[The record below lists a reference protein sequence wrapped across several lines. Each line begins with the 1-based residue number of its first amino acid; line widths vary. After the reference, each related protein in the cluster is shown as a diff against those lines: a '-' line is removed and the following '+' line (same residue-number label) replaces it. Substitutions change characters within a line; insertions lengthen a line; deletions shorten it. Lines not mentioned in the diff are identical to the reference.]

1 MTRFL
6 AQAVQAAADAGGGAT
21 PDLIHWLPTAGA
33 TGVLAFLVVALMR
46 GWLVPGPTHDR
57 VVGERNRLLELALTS
72 TRAADRAVT
81 LAHEDREEARRIA
94 GTSDA
99 RG

>member
-1 MTRFL
+1 VSWL
-6 AQAVQAAADAGGGAT
+6 LSQAAEGGGSF
-21 PDLIHWLPTAGA
+21 PDLVHWLPTAGA

-57 VVGERNRLLELALTS
+57 VVVERNRLLELALTS

-81 LAHEDREEARRIA
+81 IAHEDRELARRIA
-94 GTSDA
+94 GTSETP
-99 RG
+99 G